1 MARYAAFLRAI
12 NVGGHTV
19 KMDVLKKHFEDL
31 GFSEVETFIASGN
44 VVFSSSSKNPS
55 DLEKKIEVL
64 LNKSLGYE
72 VATFIRLASELPR
85 VAAHPAFK
93 PAEIEK
99 ARAYNVAFVK
109 NQLDQS
115 AVGKLTALENKIDR
129 FHIHNT
135 EIYWLCQDR
144 QSDSKFS
151 NKVLEK
157 TIGQSAT
164 IRGLSTLEKMSA
176 KFS

>member
-1 MARYAAFLRAI
+1 MRYAAFLRAI

-19 KMDVLKKHFEDL
+19 KMDVLKKYFEEL

-44 VVFSSSSKNPS
+44 VVFSSASKNIS

-64 LNKSLGYE
+64 LHKSLGYE
-72 VATFIRLASELPR
+72 VATFIRPLSKLPKI
-85 VAAHPAFK
+85 AAHPAFK
-93 PAEIEK
+93 PAELKK
-99 ARAYNVAFVK
+99 AKAYNAAFVK
-109 NQLDQS
+109 NPLDQS
-115 AVGKLTALENKIDR
+115 ATGKLKALENKIDR
-129 FHIHNT
+129 FHIHDL
-135 EIYWLCQDR
+135 EIYWLCAER

-164 IRGLSTLEKMSA
+164 IRGLSTIEKMAA
-176 KFS
+176 KYF

>member
-44 VVFSSSSKNPS
+44 VVFSSASKNLS

-72 VATFIRLASELPR
+72 VATFIRTAAELPK
-85 VAAHPAFK
+85 VAAYPAFK
-93 PAEIEK
+93 PAELK
-99 ARAYNVAFVK
+99 NAKAYNVAFVK
-109 NQLDQS
+109 NPLDKTAS
-115 AVGKLTALENKIDR
+115 EKLMSLENKIDR
-129 FHIHNT
+129 FRIHGR
-135 EIYWLCQDR
+135 EIYWLCAER

-157 TIGQSAT
+157 TIGQNAT
-164 IRGLSTLEKMSA
+164 IRGLATVEKMAA
-176 KFS
+176 KYS

>member
-1 MARYAAFLRAI
+1 MFRYAAFHRAI

-31 GFSEVETFIASGN
+31 GFSDVETFIASGN
-44 VVFSSSSKNPS
+44 VVFSSASKNVS

-72 VATFIRLASELPR
+72 VATFIRPTRELPKI
-85 VAAHPAFK
+85 ASHPAFK
-93 PAEIEK
+93 PAELKK
-99 ARAYNVAFVK
+99 AKAYNVAFVK
-109 NQLDQS
+109 NTLDQT
-115 AVGKLTALENKIDR
+115 ATGKLMALENKIDR
-129 FHIHNT
+129 FHIHER
-135 EIYWLCQDR
+135 EIYWLCAER

-164 IRGLSTLEKMSA
+164 IRGLATIEKMAA
-176 KFS
+176 KYS